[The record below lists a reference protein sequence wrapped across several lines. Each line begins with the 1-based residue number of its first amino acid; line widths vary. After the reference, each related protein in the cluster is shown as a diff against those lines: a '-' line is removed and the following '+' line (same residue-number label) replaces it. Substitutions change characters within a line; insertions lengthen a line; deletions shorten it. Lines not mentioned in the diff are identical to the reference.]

1 MKKYLLLLLA
11 TLLIP
16 NQLLGAV
23 IKFQN
28 STPGEVNVI
37 LDTEK
42 DAINVVDVS
51 LKFDP
56 EAFQIASLG
65 DGNSAVNFWIT
76 KPGFSNDDGLVSF
89 SGMIPGGIMGSEIK
103 LLDLSFSKAPTSGG
117 NFDVSGSAYLN
128 DGSGKSIPI
137 KGSGLI
143 NPGSIP
149 GANLSDKIPPE
160 SFVPQLV
167 QNDNLYD
174 GRWVLVFSTTDKG
187 SGVVRYEVKEDSLV
201 LGGGEFSSSGAESPY
216 LLNDQK
222 LESDIYVRALDRAG
236 NMREAILEAKNKPF
250 WNWTN
255 AVVLLVLLLLLVVLA
270 NINLRRKRK

>member
-28 STPGEVNVI
+28 SIPGEMNII

-56 EAFQIASLG
+56 EVFQIASLG

-103 LLDLSFSKAPTSGG
+103 LLDINFSKGG
-117 NFDVSGSAYLN
+117 LGVPDNV
-128 DGSGKSIPI
+128 
-137 KGSGLI
+137 
-143 NPGSIP
+143 
-149 GANLSDKIPPE
+149 GA
-160 SFVPQLV
+160 
-167 QNDNLYD
+167 
-174 GRWVLVFSTTDKG
+174 
-187 SGVVRYEVKEDSLV
+187 LV
-201 LGGGEFSSSGAESPY
+201 LSHSVTGSKTISVNEYGKVE
-216 LLNDQK
+216 
-222 LESDIYVRALDRAG
+222 
-236 NMREAILEAKNKPF
+236 KN
-250 WNWTN
+250 
-255 AVVLLVLLLLLVVLA
+255 
-270 NINLRRKRK
+270 

>member
-1 MKKYLLLLLA
+1 MKKYLFLLLA

-16 NQLLGAV
+16 NQVLGAV

-28 STPGEVNVI
+28 SIPGEMNII

-56 EAFQIASLG
+56 EVFQIASLG

-103 LLDLSFSKAPTSGG
+103 LLDINFSKAPASGG
-117 NFDVSGSAYLN
+117 SFHISGSAYLN
-128 DGSGKSIPI
+128 DGSGRSTSLT
-137 KGSGLI
+137 GDTLV
-143 NPGSIP
+143 NPGSVP
-149 GANLSDKIPPE
+149 NVNLHEEIPPE
-160 SFVPQLV
+160 DFVPQLI
-167 QNDNLYD
+167 QNDSLYD

-187 SGVVRYEVKEDSLV
+187 SGIAHYEVVEKSLV
-201 LGGGEFSSSGAESPY
+201 LGGGEFSSPSAESPY
-216 LLNDQK
+216 LLKDQK
-222 LESDIYVRALDRAG
+222 LASDIYVRAVDKAG
-236 NMREAILEAKNKPF
+236 NIREAILEAKNKPF

-255 AVVLLVLLLLLVVLA
+255 AAVLLVLLLLLVVLA
-270 NINLRRKRK
+270 NIDLRRRRK